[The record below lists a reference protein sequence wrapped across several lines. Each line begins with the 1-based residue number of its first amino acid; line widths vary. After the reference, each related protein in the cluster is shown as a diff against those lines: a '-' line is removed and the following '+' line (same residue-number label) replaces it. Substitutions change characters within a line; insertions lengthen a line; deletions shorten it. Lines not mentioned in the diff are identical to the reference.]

1 MHIIHYY
8 QRGKARTQ
16 AEKRIRR
23 MNAVVVAL
31 QIALFAYCLLS
42 LLSAKKDAVFFLD
55 GERVVGSQRLRSAV
69 LRDSCN
75 ASNTDAN
82 LNLKLTPF
90 NYDLVLDSNVLKLLM
105 FRSISAMQLAVIV
118 MGVYIGIGVFSK
130 VMFEFNIRRIQVRS
144 LYFWKSSLTVVEW
157 SLLIGSYVFVVD
169 AYYAPRV
176 IGRYLEK
183 CVDNGASFVS
193 YLIPIELP
201 YALLAISTLWEVI
214 LTGVALRN
222 GFKEC
227 RLDDPDL
234 VYDEYGDVVCRKD
247 GDPLSA
253 EDVANN
259 CFRKPRIS
267 TEEFRGASTIRQDP
281 VAIVRQG
288 DPTGS
293 LPQRRA
299 PPFQDKRRN
308 DEFDEQYGSRTRAPL
323 GASNARFAHVGAIPG
338 RRYN

>member
-8 QRGKARTQ
+8 QRGKNRTS

-31 QIALFAYCLLS
+31 QVALFAYCLIQ
-42 LLSAKKDAVFFLD
+42 LLTTKKDSVYVLD
-55 GERVVGSQRLRSAV
+55 GERVVGGQG
-69 LRDSCN
+69 LRDTVANNC
-75 ASNTDAN
+75 SNTDAK
-82 LNLKLTPF
+82 LNLKLTPL
-90 NYDLVLDSNVLKLLM
+90 NYDLVLDPNVLRLLM
-105 FRSISAMQLAVIV
+105 FRSISAIQLAVIII
-118 MGVYIGIGVFSK
+118 GVYLGVGVISK
-130 VMFEFNIRRIQVRS
+130 AMFEFNIRKVQVRS

-157 SLLIGSYVFVVD
+157 SLLIASYVFVAD
-169 AYYAPRV
+169 AYYAPRA
-176 IGRYLEK
+176 IGTFLDN
-183 CVDNGASFVS
+183 CVDNGASLVS
-193 YLIPIELP
+193 FSLPMEIP
-201 YALLAISTLWEVI
+201 YALLALSTLWEVI
-214 LTGVALRN
+214 LTGVSLRN

-267 TEEFRGASTIRQDP
+267 TEEFRGASSIRQDP
-281 VAIVRQG
+281 VAVVRHG
-288 DPTGS
+288 DPSGP

-308 DEFDEQYGSRTRAPL
+308 DDFDEHYGARTRAPL